1 MPKGTI
7 RRLIAD
13 RGYGFI
19 KTEQEEDIFFH
30 RNDLQGVNFDSLSEG
45 QEVEFEL
52 GQGRQG
58 RPQAVGVRLAATES
72 SQDEA
77 ATAALEDVGA
87 TPGEPQAEEITQ
99 GDQD

>member
-19 KTEQEEDIFFH
+19 KTEQEKDIFFH

-45 QEVEFEL
+45 QGVEFEL
-52 GQGRQG
+52 GEDRSG
-58 RPQAVGVRLAATES
+58 RPNAVGVRLAATES

>member
-7 RRLIAD
+7 RRLMNS
-13 RGYGFI
+13 YGFI

-45 QEVEFEL
+45 QGVEFEL

-58 RPQAVGVRLAATES
+58 RPQAVGVKLAATES